1 MLDHNTLPSPEK
13 REEIII
19 MMMKMMMMMMM
30 MMVVMI
36 MMMMMMMMMMIVMMV
51 MMVMMMMMMMMM
63 MMIVMMMMMMMMM
76 MMVMMMMIVAIN
88 SFNIHL
94 SHHNILSSNQ
104 GFNKIVTK
112 SPHSPLQFC
121 ACLLLRVT
129 AFLPMYYSY
138 RSGVWG
144 WGRGGGGF

>member
-19 MMMKMMMMMMM
+19 MMMMMMM
-30 MMVVMI
+30 I
-36 MMMMMMMMMMIVMMV
+36 MAMTIMMMMMIVMMV
-51 MMVMMMMMMMMM
+51 MVMMM
-63 MMIVMMMMMMMMM
+63 MMIVMMMMMM
-76 MMVMMMMIVAIN
+76 MMMMIVAIN

-112 SPHSPLQFC
+112 SPQSPLQFC
-121 ACLLLRVT
+121 VCPLLRVT

-144 WGRGGGGF
+144 WGWGGGGGGF

>member
-13 REEIII
+13 REEII
-19 MMMKMMMMMMM
+19 M
-30 MMVVMI
+30 
-36 MMMMMMMMMMIVMMV
+36 MMMMMMMMMMIMV
-51 MMVMMMMMMMMM
+51 MTIMMM
-63 MMIVMMMMMMMMM
+63 MMIVMMMMMMMIVMM
-76 MMVMMMMIVAIN
+76 MMMMMMIVAIN

-112 SPHSPLQFC
+112 SPHSPLRFC
-121 ACLLLRVT
+121 VCPLLRVT

-144 WGRGGGGF
+144 WGWVGGGGVGF

>member
-1 MLDHNTLPSPEK
+1 
-13 REEIII
+13 
-19 MMMKMMMMMMM
+19 MMMMTTIMMM
-30 MMVVMI
+30 MMVL
-36 MMMMMMMMMMIVMMV
+36 
-51 MMVMMMMMMMMM
+51 
-63 MMIVMMMMMMMMM
+63 MMMMMMMM
-76 MMVMMMMIVAIN
+76 MMVMMMMMMMIVMMIVAIN

-121 ACLLLRVT
+121 VCPLLRVT
-129 AFLPMYYSY
+129 AFLPIMYYSY

-144 WGRGGGGF
+144 WGLGRGVGF